1 MVGSFTDDVAADG
14 RAARASCRVR
24 VRASAVAERR
34 AALVD
39 SEAQEMLE
47 RIDVRER
54 RVTVSR
60 KVLLRVEGS
69 RPSRHPNR
77 PK

>member
-14 RAARASCRVR
+14 RAARASCR

>member
-1 MVGSFTDDVAADG
+1 MIGSYTDDVAAEAAPHAR
-14 RAARASCRVR
+14 RAGSVPG
-24 VRASAVAERR
+24 AVAEGR

-54 RVTVSR
+54 HVTVGR
-60 KVLLRVEGS
+60 KVRLRVGGS